1 MLKIKY
7 QSQFK
12 KDYKKAV
19 KQGFDPKILET
30 VLGYLVLR
38 KPLPLKYK
46 DHMLRDSRDYK
57 KVRECHLTP
66 DMLLVYQIK
75 EEELILR
82 LIRMGSHS
90 ELF

>member
-12 KDYKKAV
+12 KDYRKAV
-19 KQGFDPKILET
+19 KRGFDPKILET
-30 VLGYLVLR
+30 VLGYLILR

-57 KVRECHLTP
+57 KVRECHLTS

-75 EEELILR
+75 EEELILK